1 MQTHIHS
8 ALSQYMAAVLVHR
21 HWLTLAF
28 CY

>member
-1 MQTHIHS
+1 MHTYVHS
-8 ALSQYMAAVLVHR
+8 ALSQYMAAVLVRR